1 MEQYKFLFGKSSDS
15 NSLQWLLKT
24 TRTLQTFCTKSFFIS
39 SQADPGP
46 ARSRWSQLRLVP
58 GQRHLRLHLLIWRQP
73 SVGLL
78 NRGFALFLPL
88 HFLLL
93 FLLGCLLTLRSTVSS
108 LLLSLLGL
116 ALSLLSSLL
125 LFLFLLVLCDG
136 SMVSLFLP
144 VIPILIEAS

>member
-24 TRTLQTFCTKSFFIS
+24 IQTLQTFCTKSFFIS

-46 ARSRWSQLRLVP
+46 AWSRRSQLRLVP
-58 GQRHLRLHLLIWRQP
+58 GQRHLRLHLLVWRQS

-88 HFLLL
+88 HLLLL

-108 LLLSLLGL
+108 LLLSLPGLG
-116 ALSLLSSLL
+116 LSLLSSLL
-125 LFLFLLVLCDG
+125 LFLLLLFLCDG
-136 SMVSLFLP
+136 CMVSFFLP